1 MRELSRLGVIA
12 CLAGAAW
19 LAVLALD
26 VPGPALA
33 AEPSE
38 DDVTQDI
45 GVSHVGCSFFGE
57 RREEFFR
64 VGLGAQLMAM
74 AARSELT
81 TQVASALPTDTK
93 APRSRG
99 RALDKLAQS
108 AAGGDSI
115 DDFLFGKLK
124 LLGIPPA
131 PSTTDV
137 EFLRRVTLDLTGRI
151 PTQDEVVQFLS
162 DPDAEK
168 RNRKIAALLATPQWA
183 DRWALFFGDLYR
195 NTQVTAQVNRYV
207 DGRDAFHLF
216 LLESLRQNKTYDQ
229 MVREILASSG
239 AADGRTYPGEYATYE
254 QFQQITND
262 YQGNPVKPVAGSYI
276 VGGLTTG
283 GPIQD
288 TYDTLA
294 AVTTRDFLGISHMDC
309 ILCHDGKG
317 HLDSLSVWGAAAK
330 RAEGWGLAAFFSK
343 TALTRPRRLP
353 AAPEG
358 QPPLRPQYW
367 IVADNPRGAYRLN
380 TTTGNRPSRQP
391 SSAGG
396 ADLAAPV
403 YPFGAGQPS
412 AGEPYGQA
420 LGRLLTADRQFAR
433 ATVNYIWRQFFG
445 RGIVEPP
452 DQFDPARLDPA
463 SAPPD
468 PWTIQASHP
477 ELLEFLTGE
486 FIEHKFDLKWL
497 MTQIASS
504 DAYQLSSRYD
514 GVWNPTY
521 ETYFA
526 RHQVRRL
533 KAEELHDALV
543 ISGGLP
549 VQYPVSQTI
558 GTVSF
563 AMQFPDVQLLPRV
576 GRRDRAGLLG
586 AAPSFLDSFFRGDRE
601 QTPRSGEASIL
612 QALQLMNSLVVLA
625 RVDSRNQGAALGQII
640 QQADDA
646 AVQLLY
652 LRVLS
657 RPPTPEELTA
667 GVQTLRSGDRTA
679 KAEDL
684 MWSLYNKIDFIF
696 NY

>member
-1 MRELSRLGVIA
+1 MRELSRLAVMA
-12 CLAGAAW
+12 RLAGVAW
-19 LAVLALD
+19 LAVSASGI
-26 VPGPALA
+26 PGPALA

-38 DDVTQDI
+38 QDVTQDI
-45 GVSHVGCSFFGE
+45 GVSHAGCSFFGD
-57 RREEFFR
+57 RREDFLR
-64 VGLGAQLMAM
+64 TGLGADLMAM

-81 TQVASALPTDTK
+81 TMVTSALPAGKT

-108 AAGGDSI
+108 VGGSDSV
-115 DDFLFGKLK
+115 DDFIFGQLK
-124 LLGIPPA
+124 IRAIPPA
-131 PSTTDV
+131 PPTTDS

-162 DPDAEK
+162 DPDPEK
-168 RNRKIAALLATPQWA
+168 RSRKIAALLATSQWA
-183 DRWALFFGDLYR
+183 DRWTMFFGDLYR
-195 NTQVTAQVNRYV
+195 NTVVTAQVNRYV

-216 LLESLRQNKTYDQ
+216 ILESLRQDKPYDQ
-229 MVREILASSG
+229 MVRDILVSSG
-239 AADGRTYPGEYATYE
+239 AADGRSYPGEYASYE

-262 YQGNPVKPVAGSYI
+262 YQGNPVKPTAASYV

-294 AVTTRDFLGISHMDC
+294 SVTARDFLGISHMDC

-317 HLDSLSVWGAAAK
+317 RLDSLSVWGASAK
-330 RAEGWGLAAFFSK
+330 RAEGWGLASFFSK
-343 TALTRPRRLP
+343 TALSLPRRLP

-358 QPPLRPQYW
+358 QPPLRPRYW
-367 IVADNPRGAYRLN
+367 IVAGNARGAYRLN
-380 TTTGNRPSRQP
+380 TTTGNRPARQP
-391 SSAGG
+391 STDGDAEVVDPAYAFSGG
-396 ADLAAPV
+396 K
-403 YPFGAGQPS
+403 PS
-412 AGEPYGQA
+412 AGESYAQA
-420 LGRLLTADRQFAR
+420 LGRLLTADKQFAR
-433 ATVNYIWRQFFG
+433 ATVNYIWRELFG

-463 SAPPD
+463 TPPAD
-468 PWTIQASHP
+468 PWTIQPSHP
-477 ELLEFLTGE
+477 ELLEFLATE
-486 FIEHKFDLKWL
+486 FIEQGFDLKWL
-497 MTQIASS
+497 MSEIANSE
-504 DAYQLSSRYD
+504 AYQLSSRYD
-514 GVWNPTY
+514 GVWNPIY

-543 ISGGLP
+543 SSGGLA
-549 VQYPVSQTI
+549 VQYPVSQAI

-563 AMQFPDVQLLPRV
+563 AMQFPDVQLIPRV
-576 GRRDRAGLLG
+576 GRREQTGLLG
-586 AAPSFLDSFFRGDRE
+586 AASSLLDSFFRGDRE
-601 QTPRSGEASIL
+601 DTPRSGEGSIL
-612 QALQLMNSLVVLA
+612 QALQLMNSPLVLA
-625 RVDSRNQGAALGQII
+625 RVDSRNQGTALAQIV
-640 QQADDA
+640 QQADDV

-657 RPPTPEELTA
+657 RPPTPEELAA
-667 GVQTLRSGDRTA
+667 GVQALRSGDRTA

-696 NY
+696 SY

>member
-1 MRELSRLGVIA
+1 MKEPSRLALVA
-12 CLAGAAW
+12 CLAGIVW
-19 LAVLALD
+19 LAVLASG
-26 VPGPALA
+26 VPGPTLA

-38 DDVTQDI
+38 DDVTQDL

-57 RREEFFR
+57 RREDFLR
-64 VGLGAQLMAM
+64 VGLGADLMAM

-81 TQVASALPTDTK
+81 TKVAGALPLATA
-93 APRSRG
+93 APRSRR

-108 AAGGDSI
+108 SGGGDSI
-115 DDFLFGKLK
+115 DDFIFGKLK

-131 PSTTDV
+131 PPTTDG

-168 RNRKIAALLATPQWA
+168 RGRRVAALLATPQWA
-183 DRWALFFGDLYR
+183 DRWAMFFGDLYR
-195 NTQVTAQVNRYV
+195 NTQVTSQVNRYV

-216 LLESLRQNKTYDQ
+216 ILESLKQDKPYDQ
-229 MVREILASSG
+229 MVREILGASG

-254 QFQQITND
+254 QFQQITGD
-262 YQGNPVKPVAGSYI
+262 YQDNPVKPTGASYI

-294 AVTTRDFLGISHMDC
+294 AVTARDFLGISHMDC

-330 RAEGWGLAAFFSK
+330 RAEGWGLASFFSK
-343 TALTRPRRLP
+343 TILTRPRRLP
-353 AAPEG
+353 ATPAG

-391 SSAGG
+391 NSAG
-396 ADLAAPV
+396 AEEVAPV
-403 YPFGAGQPS
+403 YPFGAGKPS
-412 AGEPYGQA
+412 AGESYGQV

-433 ATVNYIWRQFFG
+433 ATVNSIWRQFFG

-486 FIEHKFDLKWL
+486 FIEHEFDLKWL
-497 MTQIASS
+497 MTQIANS
-504 DAYQLSSRYD
+504 DAYQLASRYD

-533 KAEELHDALV
+533 QAEELHDALV

-549 VQYPVSQTI
+549 VQYPVSQAI

-576 GRRDRAGLLG
+576 GRRAQTGLLG

-601 QTPRSGEASIL
+601 QTPRSGEGSIL

-625 RVDSRNQGAALGQII
+625 RVDARNQGTVLAQIV

-657 RPPTPEELTA
+657 RPPTPEELAA

>member
-1 MRELSRLGVIA
+1 MRELSRLAVIGG
-12 CLAGAAW
+12 LAGLAW
-19 LAVLALD
+19 LAVSASG

-33 AEPSE
+33 AEPPD

-45 GVSHVGCSFFGE
+45 GVSHAGCSFFGE
-57 RREEFFR
+57 RREDFLR
-64 VGLGAQLMAM
+64 VGLGADLMAI

-81 TQVASALPTDTK
+81 TMVASALPAGTA
-93 APRSRG
+93 APRSRR

-108 AAGGDSI
+108 SAGGESV
-115 DDFLFGKLK
+115 DDFIFTQLK
-124 LLGIPPA
+124 IQGIPPA
-131 PSTTDV
+131 PPATDN

-162 DPDAEK
+162 DPDPE
-168 RNRKIAALLATPQWA
+168 RRSRKIAALLATPQWA
-183 DRWALFFGDLYR
+183 DRWAMFFGDLYR
-195 NTQVTAQVNRYV
+195 NTLVTAQVNRYV

-216 LLESLRQNKTYDQ
+216 ILESLQQSKPYDQ
-229 MVREILASSG
+229 MVREILAASG
-239 AADGRTYPGEYATYE
+239 AADGRTYPAEYTTYE
-254 QFQQITND
+254 QFQQIAND
-262 YQGNPVKPVAGSYI
+262 YQGNPVKPTAASYI

-288 TYDTLA
+288 TYDALA
-294 AVTTRDFLGISHMDC
+294 SVTAREFLGISHMDC
-309 ILCHDGKG
+309 ILCHDGRG
-317 HLDSLSVWGAAAK
+317 HLDSLSVWGADAK
-330 RAEGWGLAAFFSK
+330 RAEGWGLASFFSK
-343 TALTRPRRLP
+343 TILTRPRRLP
-353 AAPEG
+353 TAPEG
-358 QPPLRPQYW
+358 QPPLRPRYW

-380 TTTGNRPSRQP
+380 TTTGNRPARQAN
-391 SSAGG
+391 SDSDAEVV
-396 ADLAAPV
+396 DPV
-403 YPFGAGQPS
+403 YPFGGGKPS
-412 AGEPYGQA
+412 PGESYAQA
-420 LGRLLTADRQFAR
+420 LGRLLTADEQFAR

-452 DQFDPARLDPA
+452 DQFDLARLDPA
-463 SAPPD
+463 RPPPD
-468 PWTIQASHP
+468 PWTIQPSHP

-486 FIEHKFDLKWL
+486 FIEHGFDLQWL
-497 MTQIASS
+497 MSEITNSE
-504 DAYQLSSRYD
+504 AYQLSSKYD

-533 KAEELHDALV
+533 TAEELHDALL

-549 VQYPVSQTI
+549 VQYAVSQAI

-563 AMQFPDVQLLPRV
+563 AMQFPDVQLIPRV
-576 GRRDRAGLLG
+576 PRRDQTGLLG
-586 AAPSFLDSFFRGDRE
+586 ASASFLDSFFRGDRE
-601 QTPRSGEASIL
+601 ETARSGEGSIL
-612 QALQLMNSLVVLA
+612 QALQLMNSPLVLA
-625 RVDSRNQGAALGQII
+625 RVDSRMQGTALAQIV
-640 QQADDA
+640 QQADDV

-657 RPPTPEELTA
+657 RPPTPEELAA